1 MGADGELV
9 ISMEKK
15 SGNEEKNGKD
25 TYLRR
30 EFSYSQFRQS
40 LLLPDNVK
48 TDDICAKV
56 ENGVLTIDIPKKKES
71 EESARGFLIH
81 GKSLFCCMQKPTAHS
96 TDAIPD
102 TPAHRK
108 TGIGGSVRRTG
119 LPTERRSRRYMP
131 PSGMPYSCL
140 ISSMTKVLIT
150 EPRLSMVPKTLSVN
164 S

>member
-1 MGADGELV
+1 MMPIRRNQGWLPSIFKDIIGDEWIEKSAVTAPAVNVIDTENQYKVEIAAPGMTKDDFRIDVGADGELV

-71 EESARGFLIH
+71 EKIA
-81 GKSLFCCMQKPTAHS
+81 A
-96 TDAIPD
+96 
-102 TPAHRK
+102 
-108 TGIGGSVRRTG
+108 
-119 LPTERRSRRYMP
+119 SRR
-131 PSGMPYSCL
+131 
-140 ISSMTKVLIT
+140 IEIK
-150 EPRLSMVPKTLSVN
+150 
-164 S
+164 

>member
-1 MGADGELV
+1 MPSIFKDIIGDEWIEKSAVTAPAVNVIDTENQYKVEIAAPGMTKEDFRIDVGVDGELV

-15 SGNEEKNGKD
+15 SGNEEKNGKG

-71 EESARGFLIH
+71 EKIA
-81 GKSLFCCMQKPTAHS
+81 A
-96 TDAIPD
+96 
-102 TPAHRK
+102 
-108 TGIGGSVRRTG
+108 
-119 LPTERRSRRYMP
+119 SRR
-131 PSGMPYSCL
+131 
-140 ISSMTKVLIT
+140 IEIK
-150 EPRLSMVPKTLSVN
+150 
-164 S
+164 